1 MIYLQLFISFF
12 KVGAFAFG
20 GGLAMLPLIFQT
32 AESYGMMTREEFS
45 RLVALSQVT
54 PGPVAVNAAT
64 YTGMIFSGPFG
75 AAVATLGVA
84 LPSFL
89 IMIIAMKFMEA
100 FKESKGLE
108 GAMTGIR
115 PVTAGLIASA
125 FIYIAE
131 TSLVNTSIFSM
142 EFIKNFPHNLDIF
155 SIVVFAVTI
164 VMYWKMKINP
174 ILIILIMGAA
184 GGIICGQVV

>member
-142 EFIKNFPHNLDIF
+142 EFIKIFPHNLDIF

-164 VMYWKMKINP
+164 VMYGKMKRNP

>member
-12 KVGAFAFG
+12 KIGAFAFG

-115 PVTAGLIASA
+115 PVTVGLIASA

-155 SIVVFAVTI
+155 SIVVFAITI
-164 VMYWKMKINP
+164 VMSEKMKINP

>member
-115 PVTAGLIASA
+115 PVTVGLIASA

-131 TSLVNTSIFSM
+131 TSLVDNSIFSM
-142 EFIKNFPHNLDIF
+142 DFIKNFPHNLDIF

-164 VMYWKMKINP
+164 VMYGKMKINP

>member
-131 TSLVNTSIFSM
+131 TSLVDNSIFSM
-142 EFIKNFPHNLDIF
+142 DFIKNFPHNLDIF

-164 VMYWKMKINP
+164 VMYGKMKINP

>member
-142 EFIKNFPHNLDIF
+142 EFIKIFPHNLDIF

-164 VMYWKMKINP
+164 VMYGKMKINP

>member
-64 YTGMIFSGPFG
+64 YTGMIFSGPLG

-131 TSLVNTSIFSM
+131 TSLVDNSIFSM
-142 EFIKNFPHNLDIF
+142 DFIKNFPHNLDIF

-164 VMYWKMKINP
+164 VMSEKLKINP

>member
-1 MIYLQLFISFF
+1 MILLQLFISFF

-32 AESYGMMTREEFS
+32 VESYGLMTQEEFS

-64 YTGMIFSGPFG
+64 YTGMIYSGIPG
-75 AAVATLGVA
+75 AVIATLGVSI
-84 LPSFL
+84 PSFL
-89 IMIIAMKFMEA
+89 IMIIVMRFMEK

-108 GAMTGIR
+108 GVMTGIR
-115 PVTAGLIASA
+115 PVTVGLIASA

-131 TSLVNTSIFSM
+131 TSIFKGDI
-142 EFIKNFPHNLDIF
+142 FTAAFYKGLPGNIDIF
-155 SIVVFAVTI
+155 SIVCFIATI
-164 VMYWKMKINP
+164 VMAQKFKMNP
-174 ILIILIMGAA
+174 IIIIIVMGGA
-184 GGIICGQVV
+184 GLVLCGQVA

>member
-75 AAVATLGVA
+75 AAVATLGAA

-115 PVTAGLIASA
+115 PVTVGLIASA

-164 VMYWKMKINP
+164 VMYGKMKINP

>member
-115 PVTAGLIASA
+115 PVTVGLIASA

-164 VMYWKMKINP
+164 VMYGKMKINP

>member
-115 PVTAGLIASA
+115 PVTVGLIASA

-131 TSLVNTSIFSM
+131 TSLVDNSIFSM
-142 EFIKNFPHNLDIF
+142 DFIKNFPHNLDIF
-155 SIVVFAVTI
+155 SIVIFAVTI
-164 VMYWKMKINP
+164 VMYGKMKINP